1 MTIGAHESHGY
12 LHPVGGSPGGIGGCL
27 LGGRAR
33 PGGDGRDERSRD
45 GWRYRP
51 STEPLP
57 AFWQVF
63 GRPEHGES
71 KFALKAL
78 VTDKTGEEYFWA
90 TDIARRD
97 GKILGTIDNDPKI
110 VGSVK
115 FGDRIEISE
124 GDISDWMYMR
134 NGKMVGNHTVRPLFK
149 RMPAPEVERIR
160 KMLADP

>member
-1 MTIGAHESHGY
+1 MNRTAIS
-12 LHPVGGSPGGIGGCL
+12 IL
-27 LGGRAR
+27 LGGVLAVSVVACSEGERDQVVMVETNDPEMVGAIAQAR
-33 PGGDGRDERSRD
+33 R
-45 GWRYRP
+45 
-51 STEPLP
+51 TLP

-63 GRPEHGES
+63 ERPEHGES
-71 KFALKAL
+71 KFALKVL
-78 VTDKTGEEYFWA
+78 VTDQTGEEYFWA

-124 GDISDWMYMR
+124 GNISDWMYMR

-149 RMPAPEVERIR
+149 RMPASEVERIR